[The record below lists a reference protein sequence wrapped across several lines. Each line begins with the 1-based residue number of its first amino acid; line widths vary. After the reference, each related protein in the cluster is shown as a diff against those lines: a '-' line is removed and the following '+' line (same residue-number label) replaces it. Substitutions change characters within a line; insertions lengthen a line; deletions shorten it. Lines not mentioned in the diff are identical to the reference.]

1 MIVCYDWCLLL
12 SLSSLLAGALFL
24 LSSSLFTRAAVITCD
39 YLHSVPPAGLFTR
52 MQLSVALKPLHCSVP
67 APFLLLFH
75 SFVCFMQVSTCLQ
88 ASQTILFPVVSFHI
102 TSCTLFLLSLCY
114 RVLGFLHLEG
124 KEFSKETE
132 NIKSNLLEIEV
143 GCP

>member
-67 APFLLLFH
+67 APSPCPWCCCFIPLFALCRFPLVYRPLKPSYFQWYLFISLPVLYFSCH
-75 SFVCFMQVSTCLQ
+75 YVIGFSVFF
-88 ASQTILFPVVSFHI
+88 IL
-102 TSCTLFLLSLCY
+102 
-114 RVLGFLHLEG
+114 
-124 KEFSKETE
+124 KEKNSVKRQK
-132 NIKSNLLEIEV
+132 I
-143 GCP
+143 